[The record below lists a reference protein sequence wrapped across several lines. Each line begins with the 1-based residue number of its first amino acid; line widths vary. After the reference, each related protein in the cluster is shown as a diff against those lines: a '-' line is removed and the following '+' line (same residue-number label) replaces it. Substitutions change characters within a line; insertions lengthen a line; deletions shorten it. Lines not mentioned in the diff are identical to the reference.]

1 MLVSMNGDGLR
12 DYELVIIVSPEVEDD
27 AVSATVERVQE
38 FIAQQGGQVKEVAPW
53 GRRKL
58 AYPIDGFK
66 EGNYVVAQLGLD
78 PQSVRAIEDHLKL
91 TENVIRHL
99 VVKLEETKED
109 EEAAE
114 EVVAEE
120 VEEPDAPEANPP
132 LAERS

>member
-1 MLVSMNGDGLR
+1 MR
-12 DYELVIIVSPEVEDD
+12 DYELVIIVSPAVEDD
-27 AVSATVERVQE
+27 AVSATVDRVQE
-38 FIAQQGGQVKEVAPW
+38 FIAQQGGQVKEMAPW

-78 PQSVRAIEDHLKL
+78 PQSVRALEDHLKL

-99 VVKLEETKED
+99 VVKLEDEKAEEED
-109 EEAAE
+109 EKAE
-114 EVVAEE
+114 EE
-120 VEEPDAPEANPP
+120 VGEPDAPEAPPP